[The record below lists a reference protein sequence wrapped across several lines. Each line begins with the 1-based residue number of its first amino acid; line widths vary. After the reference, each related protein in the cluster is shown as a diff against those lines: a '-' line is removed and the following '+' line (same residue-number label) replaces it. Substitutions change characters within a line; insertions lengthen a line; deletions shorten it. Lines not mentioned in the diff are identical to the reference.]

1 VQYRGL
7 AGQVQVA
14 TTEQLP
20 LTLDGAATWLQARTG
35 NGVFETQSV
44 AGNKGTGWI
53 DAGRV
58 TDPAAITGSTY
69 TVQFS
74 VSGGTT
80 TYSVLKDGNPT
91 GLSAVPYQNGKAIEI
106 DGQSFTVSG
115 TPANGDQFQTV
126 PSTPTLSVF
135 DVLDRT
141 VAALK
146 APSGST
152 VPVAQTVNSSL
163 RDIDQSMSS
172 INSAR
177 AHVGE
182 ILNLTDSAENRNKD
196 LKLYATTERSNAED
210 LDMVQA
216 VSEFQNQ
223 QSGYDAALKT
233 YAMVQKMSLFQY
245 IGG

>member
-1 VQYRGL
+1 
-7 AGQVQVA
+7 
-14 TTEQLP
+14 
-20 LTLDGAATWLQARTG
+20 
-35 NGVFETQSV
+35 
-44 AGNKGTGWI
+44 
-53 DAGRV
+53 
-58 TDPAAITGSTY
+58 
-69 TVQFS
+69 
-74 VSGGTT
+74 
-80 TYSVLKDGNPT
+80 
-91 GLSAVPYQNGKAIEI
+91 
-106 DGQSFTVSG
+106 
-115 TPANGDQFQTV
+115 
-126 PSTPTLSVF
+126 
-135 DVLDRT
+135 VLDRT